1 MVCVQ
6 LGPILIL
13 LDLLKGINL
22 CIDFGFRSDYEVT
35 GWIIG
40 LLSFIPWKFDCGV
53 ADQEDNVDERDIVY
67 EREVAVEEDEVKNEN
82 VIASREIGSEEDD
95 STREGVITLT
105 FKDISEV
112 AALQS
117 ALSQLLQQVC

>member
-1 MVCVQ
+1 MLCVQ

-13 LDLLKGINL
+13 LDL
-22 CIDFGFRSDYEVT
+22 CIDFAFRSDYEVT
-35 GWIIG
+35 GWIWG
-40 LLSFIPWKFDCGV
+40 FLSLIAWKFDCGV

-67 EREVAVEEDEVKNEN
+67 EREVAVEEDEVKNES
-82 VIASREIGSEEDD
+82 VIASREIGSEDEDD

-105 FKDISEV
+105 FKDTSEI